1 MRRNPKTKDEMGV
14 AIEEL
19 PLFEKKG
26 VAICDKD
33 GNVISDSE
41 TITFKGSKYH
51 IEENWTA
58 VCEIDN
64 VKPLAFVSQK
74 YNLVQFKQVF
84 KPIIDNIDD
93 DMSGQLLYNE
103 GMAVMDVF
111 PDNDDYK
118 TNGTKFGIT
127 IINSVNLT
135 SSVVIRFSVLH
146 NNRLVTIPKNVAGF
160 KKTHMSRDLLDIT
173 KNYAHSIV
181 KVKDTWK
188 TIVEK
193 FPDYEIDKDHLNE
206 IIESIGLGDLI
217 AKAIR
222 HDFIWKTGNKQK
234 YNLWHFFNFCIDY
247 TAKKSY
253 KSDLHCRQNSD
264 KIVEKVLQYSL
275 MLQL

>member
-1 MRRNPKTKDEMGV
+1 MRRNPKTKDDMGV

-19 PLFEKKG
+19 PLFEKKEI
-26 VAICDKD
+26 AIKED
-33 GNVISDSE
+33 G
-41 TITFKGSKYH
+41 KYND
-51 IEENWTA
+51 EENWTA
-58 VCEIDN
+58 VCEVDN
-64 VKPLAFVSQK
+64 VRPLAFVSQK

-84 KPIIDNIDD
+84 KPIVENVNDN
-93 DMSGQLLYNE
+93 MSGQLLYNE

-111 PDNDDYK
+111 PENDDYAN
-118 TNGTKFGIT
+118 NGTKFGIT

-146 NNRLVTIPKNVAGF
+146 NNRFVTIPKDVAGF

-193 FPDYEIDKDHLNE
+193 FPDYEIDKEHLNE

-222 HDFIWKTGNKQK
+222 HDFIWKTVANKQK

-264 KIVEKVLQYSL
+264 KIVEKVLQYAL

>member
-1 MRRNPKTKDEMGV
+1 MRRNPKTKDDMEV

-19 PLFEKKG
+19 PLFEKKEI
-26 VAICDKD
+26 AIKED
-33 GNVISDSE
+33 GIYND
-41 TITFKGSKYH
+41 
-51 IEENWTA
+51 EENWTA
-58 VCEIDN
+58 VCEIG
-64 VKPLAFVSQK
+64 KTEPYAFVSKKK
-74 YNLVQFKQVF
+74 YNLVQFGQVY
-84 KPIIDNIDD
+84 KPIIEPIDN
-93 DMSGQLLYNE
+93 MTGQLLYNE
-103 GMAVMDVF
+103 GKAILDCF
-111 PDNDDYK
+111 PEDDSYGNDDG
-118 TNGTKFGIT
+118 NRFGIT
-127 IINSVNLT
+127 IINSVNKET
-135 SSVVIRFSVLH
+135 SVVIRFSVLH
-146 NNRLVTIPKNVAGF
+146 NNRYVTFPKNVAGF
-160 KKTHMSRDLLDIT
+160 KKSHMSKDLLNIT

-193 FPDYEIDKDHLNE
+193 FPDYEIDKEHLNE

-222 HDFIWKTGNKQK
+222 HDFIWKTVANKQK

-275 MLQL
+275 MLNL